1 MTDQDSVG
9 VTAAID
15 YSIPPGLVPDV
26 VRSRLDY
33 ARPPDVTLVNLNLM
47 LAKSDG
53 TFDQQV
59 YLPLGLL
66 YMAAVLGRAGHNPE
80 FIDYQLFTHAR
91 LFDESLFVQALGE
104 VAPLV
109 CISCMSNL
117 LPFAVAVSREL
128 KQRHPE
134 CRIAL
139 GGVGP
144 SPVAHLLVN
153 TFPFIDHVVEGEGEV
168 QILDLVAG
176 RAARV
181 PKVAVPEDLNELPLP
196 AYQLIDFSLYDA
208 SPSIITSRG
217 CPYQCTFCTEPY
229 NFSGKVRFRSV
240 ESILEELE
248 LVHALSGR
256 RMFLFQDDILPLK
269 PSRFHR
275 LLDGMMNL
283 SFPIE
288 WKCFSRVDLM
298 DEELMHKMV
307 RAGCKQIRYGIES
320 GCNRTLERIRKEFTI
335 EKAYE
340 VAARSA
346 QLFPSV
352 HCSFIW
358 GYPFETLEDFEE
370 TLQWVERFEAAGVS
384 VLLFEFSPLP
394 GSPLYRETN
403 MPLTFAK
410 DRYSIYVLTGHEV
423 VTGGKEHRTDARHQ
437 GIYQMIQDNPA
448 IFSGF
453 YEYDNRGLLDLRRRF
468 AYFNTQRRS
477 RVKNE
482 YDL

>member
-1 MTDQDSVG
+1 MTDRTTATTGDANGFG
-9 VTAAID
+9 VP
-15 YSIPPGLVPDV
+15 SGLALDV

-33 ARPPDVTLVNLNLM
+33 SRPADVTLLNLNLM
-47 LAKSDG
+47 LAHSDG

-59 YLPLGLL
+59 YLPLGML
-66 YMAAVLGRAGHNPE
+66 YMAAVLGKAGHNPE

-91 LFDESLFVQALGE
+91 LFDEHLFVRALGDI
-104 VAPLV
+104 APLV

-128 KQRHPE
+128 KRRHPA

-144 SPVAHLLVN
+144 SPVAHLLLN
-153 TFPFIDHVVEGEGEV
+153 TFPFIDHVVEGEGEEH
-168 QILDLVAG
+168 ILDLIAG
-176 RAARV
+176 RAARI
-181 PKVAVPEDLNELPLP
+181 PKVSVPEDLDALPLP

-217 CPYQCTFCTEPY
+217 CPYKCTFCTEPY

-248 LVHALSGR
+248 LVHTLSGR
-256 RMFLFQDDILPLK
+256 KMFLFQDDILPMK

-298 DEELMHKMV
+298 DEAMMHKMV
-307 RAGCKQIRYGIES
+307 KAGCKQIRYGVES

-358 GYPFETLEDFEE
+358 GYPFETPEDFEE
-370 TLQWVERFEAAGVS
+370 TLHWVERFEQAGVS

-394 GSPLYRETN
+394 GSPLYQETN

-410 DRYSIYVLTGHEV
+410 ERYSIYVLTGHEV
-423 VTGGKEHRTDARHQ
+423 LSGGGDHRTDPRHE

-453 YEYDNRGLLDLRRRF
+453 YEYDNRAMLNLRRRF
-468 AYFNTQRRS
+468 AYFNDQRKS
-477 RVKNE
+477 RMKNE